1 VSPVVVCFSPMTA
14 QMSPALTS
22 EMSSREFACIWMR
35 RPIFSLRSFVEFTTA
50 WLEVSVPE

>member
-1 VSPVVVCFSPMTA
+1 MVVCLSPMTA

-22 EMSSREFACIWMR
+22 VMSSRELACIWMR